1 MSDFQK
7 FLDDNLDKVYIS
19 SKVYTANSNQRY
31 DIYSDL
37 RNELISLRKEVGFTQ
52 KELANR
58 CSLTQANISKLE
70 KGISVPTV
78 ETLKKIA
85 DATGKRLVIKFEDWE
100 GR

>member
-19 SKVYTANSNQRY
+19 SKVYTPSVNQTY

-37 RNELISLRKEVGFTQ
+37 RDELISLRKETGFTQ

-58 CSLTQANISKLE
+58 CNLTQANISKLE

-85 DATGKRLVIKFEDWE
+85 DATGKRLVIKFEDLE